1 MAGLFLDGP
10 GAPPDDAAP
19 EYRALL
25 LRLYER
31 ARGGSRFELTAIA
44 EALEKLGH
52 PERRFPAIHVV
63 GSNGKGSTCAFLAS
77 ILAAEG
83 LRVGLYTSPHLYAFN
98 ERIQHLDARG
108 PHPIREDVLL
118 QIFQRIEVAVPDF
131 GALTFFE
138 IVTVAALLAFAEA
151 QVDVAVIEAG
161 LGARLDATRLVQ
173 AEVGVLTDLALEHTQ
188 LLGPTLVHIAEEK
201 SAVIRPGKPVVVAD
215 GDPAAMAVID
225 RVATAAAAPM
235 FRLGEQLQVCWR
247 DGAVDLQLQD
257 RTLQGLRLSLLGAHQ
272 ARNAALAVQ
281 AALLFRPTLAEAS
294 IRSGLAYTTWP
305 GRLEVIRPPLGPPLL
320 LDGAHNVEGVRIL
333 VDALEAHFTGP
344 FHLVFGAMA
353 DKDLL
358 GMITH
363 LAPVAAS
370 WTLTRP
376 STARAAA
383 PQELAALV
391 PGLAPKDVVE
401 APGAA
406 LASARGR
413 AARDAGWVVVCGS
426 LYLLGDLYGDVRI
439 LRPFRTGC

>member
-10 GAPPDDAAP
+10 GAPPQDASP

-25 LRLYER
+25 ARLYER

-63 GSNGKGSTCAFLAS
+63 GSNGKGSTCAFLAA

-83 LRVGLYTSPHLYAFN
+83 LTVGLYTSPHLYAFN
-98 ERIQHLDARG
+98 ERIQRVDRG
-108 PHPIREDVLL
+108 GAHPIKEDVLL
-118 QIFQRIEVAVPDF
+118 QIFRRIEAAVPDF
-131 GALTFFE
+131 GAMTFFE
-138 IVTVAALLAFAEA
+138 IVTVAAILAFAEA
-151 QVDVAVIEAG
+151 AVDVAVVEAG
-161 LGARLDATRLVQ
+161 LGARLDATRLVDAQ
-173 AEVGVLTDLALEHTQ
+173 VGVLTDLALEHTQ

-225 RVATAAAAPM
+225 RVAQAAAAPVY
-235 FRLGEQLQVCWR
+235 RLGEQLWASWR
-247 DGAVDLQLQD
+247 DGAVDLQLPD
-257 RTLQGLRLSLLGAHQ
+257 RTLRGLRLSLLGAHQ

-281 AALLFRPTLAEAS
+281 AAFLFRPTLSES
-294 IRSGLAYTTWP
+294 SVRSGLSTAAWP
-305 GRLEVIRPPLGPPLL
+305 GRLEVVRPHEGPPLL
-320 LDGAHNVEGVRIL
+320 LDGAHNPQGAQIL
-333 VDALEAHFTGP
+333 VDALVAHFTGP

-358 GMITH
+358 GMITS

-376 STARAAA
+376 SSPRAAA
-383 PQELAALV
+383 PAD
-391 PGLAPKDVVE
+391 LAPLIPGAAPKVVVE
-401 APGAA
+401 APGGA
-406 LASARGR
+406 LASARAR
-413 AARDAGWVVVCGS
+413 AAQDGGWVVVCGS

-439 LRPFRTGC
+439 LRPFRSGC

>member
-1 MAGLFLDGP
+1 MSGLFLDGP
-10 GAPPDDAAP
+10 GVPPEEASPD
-19 EYRALL
+19 YRTLL
-25 LRLYER
+25 DRLYER

-52 PERRFPAIHVV
+52 PEQRFPAIHVV
-63 GSNGKGSTCAFLAS
+63 GSNGKGSTCAFLAA

-83 LRVGLYTSPHLYAFN
+83 LTVGLYTSPHLYAFN
-98 ERIQHLDARG
+98 ERIQRVDPGGA
-108 PHPIREDVLL
+108 HPIREEVLL
-118 QIFQRIEVAVPDF
+118 EIFRRIEAAVPDF
-131 GALTFFE
+131 GAMTFFE
-138 IVTVAALLAFAEA
+138 IVTVAAILAFAQA
-151 QVDVAVIEAG
+151 GVDVAVIEAG

-225 RVATAAAAPM
+225 RVAKTAAAPV
-235 FRLGEQLQVCWR
+235 FRLGEQVQLSWR
-247 DGAVDLQLQD
+247 DQQLDLVWPD
-257 RTLQGLRLSLLGAHQ
+257 RALRGLRLSLLGAHQ

-281 AALLFRPTLAEAS
+281 AALLFRPTLQEAS
-294 IRSGLAYTTWP
+294 IRAGLLGAVWP
-305 GRLEVIRPPLGPPLL
+305 GRLEVVRPTEGPPLL
-320 LDGAHNVEGVRIL
+320 LDGAHNPDGVQIL
-333 VDALEAHFTGP
+333 VDALQAHFTGP
-344 FHLVFGAMA
+344 FHLLLGAIA

-358 GMITH
+358 GMITR

-376 STARAAA
+376 SNARAAA
-383 PQELAALV
+383 PLDLAALI
-391 PGLAPKDVVE
+391 PGSAPREVIE

-406 LASARGR
+406 LRGARARASQEG
-413 AARDAGWVVVCGS
+413 GWVVVCGS

-439 LRPFRTGC
+439 LRPFRSGW